1 MSVNIG
7 ENTPSLNLS
16 EYAIYASTGISALVA
31 IICSIHLM
39 VKHLNNWTDPH
50 GQISIV
56 RIVMM
61 VPIYALTS
69 WLAIICGKY
78 AVYFNLFRD
87 SYESLVLY
95 EFFCLIIHYFDKE
108 APHYFSNLT
117 ITTSTLQRS
126 GGENNV
132 RTFVD
137 YFSQYGETPWPFPF
151 CFLPNIIPGAKY
163 FGFIKACVTQY
174 VFIKPVLSFLA
185 VLLHMKAYYHT
196 GYFVIN
202 DAYLWITVICNISMS
217 ISLYMLVIFYLFIAD
232 VIEKYEP
239 LYKFLSIKVLIFF
252 IFWQSLIIT
261 VLYHFD
267 FLPLLFEWDSY
278 RSSVTLENILVCG
291 EMFFIS
297 ITHLW
302 IYSYEPYK
310 ILSTT
315 TV

>member
-1 MSVNIG
+1 MSNIG
-7 ENTPSLNLS
+7 DTDNIPLNLS
-16 EYAIYASTGISALVA
+16 EYSIYASTGILALVA
-31 IICSIHLM
+31 IICSVHLM
-39 VKHLNNWTDPH
+39 VRHLNNWTDPK

-87 SYESLVLY
+87 SYEALVLY

-108 APHYFSNLT
+108 ASHYFSNLT
-117 ITTSTLQRS
+117 TSES
-126 GGENNV
+126 NGNNSIK
-132 RTFVD
+132 TFGD
-137 YFSQYGETPWPFPF
+137 YFSEYSETPWPFPF
-151 CFLPNIIPGAKY
+151 CFLPNIIPGVKFFAL
-163 FGFIKACVTQY
+163 IKACVIQY

-185 VLLHMKAYYHT
+185 VLLHMKAFYHT
-196 GYFVIN
+196 GYFIIS
-202 DAYLWITVICNISMS
+202 DAYLWITVICNVSMS

-261 VLYHFD
+261 VLYYFN
-267 FLPLLFEWDSY
+267 FLPLLFDWDSN
-278 RSSVTLENILVCG
+278 RSSVTLENILVCA
-291 EMFFIS
+291 EMFIIS

-310 ILSTT
+310 ILSTVSQGVT
-315 TV
+315 GV